1 MSYKSK
7 LRSKLYAPEEGY
19 DLYAEEYAT
28 AKSYQS
34 LDEFEEGVL
43 MEMVNGLGDSGFL
56 KGKNVLDAGCGSG
69 RIIGKLKNLEAN
81 ITAIDISEKMIEIV
95 RKKNSGVEVVKGDVR
110 KMPFESGKFDIVIAP
125 FVIVH
130 MKKLDAFFE
139 ECYRVLK
146 TGGTF
151 IFTNVNQRK
160 APKLKIKHH
169 GEICIESYYH
179 IPEQV
184 REAVNN
190 AFFVIEEEKFVYNGE
205 VWINQIIKARK

>member
-1 MSYKSK
+1 M
-7 LRSKLYAPEEGY
+7 
-19 DLYAEEYAT
+19 
-28 AKSYQS
+28 
-34 LDEFEEGVL
+34 
-43 MEMVNGLGDSGFL
+43 GFL

-69 RIIGKLKNLEAN
+69 RIIGRLKNLEAN
-81 ITAIDISEKMIEIV
+81 ITAIDISEKMLEIV

-146 TGGTF
+146 TGGIF

-184 REAVNN
+184 KEALDS
-190 AFFVIEEEKFVYNGE
+190 AFFRLEEEKFVYNGE
-205 VWINQIIKARK
+205 VWINQIIRARKGLFSAKKGRGVLLERKRGFALRILIGLDLLKKAGRDVYLMRKF